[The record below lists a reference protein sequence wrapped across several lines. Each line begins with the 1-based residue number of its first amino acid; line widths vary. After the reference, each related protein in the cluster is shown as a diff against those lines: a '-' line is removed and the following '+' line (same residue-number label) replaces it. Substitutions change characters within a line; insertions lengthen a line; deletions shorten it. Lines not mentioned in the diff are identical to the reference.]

1 MLRDRALFRQE
12 AVDFHQHRQQWGDVA
27 SLQPVSTKIATWF
40 LAVVTAGLIAFLF
53 IAQYARKETAV
64 GYLTPTKGTAKVFV
78 PRRGAIRE
86 VHVEEGD
93 SVVEGQPLLT
103 IDTDQIASDGS
114 DVNAALLDTLSAQKD
129 LLAKNIEAEE
139 QRAGSERER
148 LSLVV
153 RGLES
158 EIAQLQSQI
167 VLQEDRLRLL
177 TTELQA
183 AQQLS
188 AKGYMT
194 AVDFRRRQLASMEQQ
209 QVLSGLNQQVAAK
222 QNQLTEARFALTQ
235 LPTVM
240 AHKVQS
246 IRNDLSAAE
255 QRIAEIKGRGAYVIR
270 APISGR
276 VSTLQATPG
285 QSADLQRLQ
294 LEIIPTEAV
303 LRAEL
308 FVPARA
314 IGFVKTGQP
323 VRILYDAFPYQHF
336 GTYRGEVVKVSQT
349 LLTSADAG
357 GPIKLNEP
365 AYRVT
370 AALERPDIDAYGK
383 KVVLQPDMLLK
394 ADIILERRSLM
405 SWLTSPLLSVR
416 M

>member
-40 LAVVTAGLIAFLF
+40 LAVLTAGLIAFLF

-167 VLQEDRLRLL
+167 VLQEDRLKLL

-222 QNQLTEARFALTQ
+222 QNQLTEARFA
-235 LPTVM
+235 
-240 AHKVQS
+240 
-246 IRNDLSAAE
+246 D
-255 QRIAEIKGRGAYVIR
+255 
-270 APISGR
+270 
-276 VSTLQATPG
+276 
-285 QSADLQRLQ
+285 
-294 LEIIPTEAV
+294 
-303 LRAEL
+303 
-308 FVPARA
+308 PA
-314 IGFVKTGQP
+314 
-323 VRILYDAFPYQHF
+323 
-336 GTYRGEVVKVSQT
+336 
-349 LLTSADAG
+349 
-357 GPIKLNEP
+357 
-365 AYRVT
+365 
-370 AALERPDIDAYGK
+370 AYG
-383 KVVLQPDMLLK
+383 DG
-394 ADIILERRSLM
+394 S
-405 SWLTSPLLSVR
+405 
-416 M
+416 